1 VDSGLS
7 MPSRAYRLC
16 LFVTHELVIWRSYGA
31 REAHRIEQT
40 PRAHSTNITNA
51 WRSVHLELAV
61 ALAQQIFDRAK
72 VFFIHREMFLEF
84 RPRPSQPECK
94 NWAPREKRRTVHN
107 F

>member
-1 VDSGLS
+1 
-7 MPSRAYRLC
+7 
-16 LFVTHELVIWRSYGA
+16 
-31 REAHRIEQT
+31 
-40 PRAHSTNITNA
+40 
-51 WRSVHLELAV
+51 V